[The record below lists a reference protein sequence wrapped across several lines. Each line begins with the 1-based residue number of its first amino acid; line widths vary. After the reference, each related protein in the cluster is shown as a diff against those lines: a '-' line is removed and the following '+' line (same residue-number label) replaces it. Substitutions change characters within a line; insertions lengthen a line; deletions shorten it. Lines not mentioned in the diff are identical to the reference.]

1 MKDDTLRFKNV
12 KNYCDFICFSYP
24 NLYLL
29 ELKSTKQRS
38 LPFNNISQ
46 YQIDSLYDYSKQ
58 EGIIAGFVI
67 NFHSYN
73 YQTFFL
79 PAVKAYDYYHQAERK
94 SFPLE
99 WKGKWNC
106 VTCEIDPNSL
116 SLRPKPHLFTLN
128 LIHCSDISP

>member
-67 NFHSYN
+67 NFRSYN

-79 PAVKAYDYYHQAERK
+79 HAVKAYDYYHQAERK
-94 SFPLE
+94 SFPLDWVKE
-99 WKGKWNC
+99 NGIALPAKLIR
-106 VTCEIDPNSL
+106 TRYRFDL
-116 SLRPKPHLFTLN
+116 SPIF
-128 LIHCSDISP
+128 SP